1 MWKTCVY
8 NRLAHI
14 RIWKICKNSSFFLH
28 FTNVLTRKTRSLQ
41 NVYLNNGLKF
51 NDGWGI
57 TLQSGGKKSKHW
69 IFFDTLSRL
78 RINSLFHYV
87 SNNEKKMYISCPHF
101 HIKRGEHKKVPF
113 KKILL
118 HHCLPKK
125 NTYVCTS
132 FVIPKLKTLISW
144 RFQFFVFK
152 KKRKMKKWRLPK
164 M

>member
-1 MWKTCVY
+1 M
-8 NRLAHI
+8 HI
-14 RIWKICKNSSFFLH
+14 PHVHLRCNKQSDINIFYVKNLCLQSTRTHKNLENLQKLIFFLH

-57 TLQSGGKKSKHW
+57 TLQSGGKNQN
-69 IFFDTLSRL
+69 IEFFLTLSRASAS
-78 RINSLFHYV
+78 IPYFTMFQITK
-87 SNNEKKMYISCPHF
+87 KKMYISCPHF

-132 FVIPKLKTLISW
+132 FVIPKLKNID
-144 RFQFFVFK
+144 
-152 KKRKMKKWRLPK
+152 
-164 M
+164 

>member
-57 TLQSGGKKSKHW
+57 TLQSGGKNQNSDF
-69 IFFDTLSRL
+69 FFDTLSRL

-87 SNNEKKMYISCPHF
+87 SNNEKKKMYISCPHF

-144 RFQFFVFK
+144 RFQFLFK
-152 KKRKMKKWRLPK
+152 KKWRLPK